1 MIQYHVL
8 FMTTSLDLH
17 IQEHFWS
24 GNNIKR
30 SELY

>member
-24 GNNIKR
+24 GNNIND
-30 SELY
+30 